1 MTAVDEDPRLTRAR
15 FLNLSG
21 LFQTAMVLV
30 ALGLSWLLDV
40 DPLERLLARWD
51 ALGPALLGLAPLAL
65 FFYLSFRFPIGGLV
79 RIRDFLLETL
89 GPLLVSCSA
98 LDLLLLAGLVGFSE
112 ELLFRGVLQPWLG
125 QWGFWFGLIGCS
137 VLFGLAHAIT
147 PTYAIVAA
155 LVGLYL
161 GGLLEFCQPSNLTI
175 PILVHSL
182 YDWLAFLIVRQSC
195 AKRST
200 EARDGGD

>member
-1 MTAVDEDPRLTRAR
+1 MNGFEKTQNRSCVK
-15 FLNLSG
+15 LSTT
-21 LFQTAMVLV
+21 LPILSTILQTTVKPDIKI
-30 ALGLSWLLDV
+30 GKD
-40 DPLERLLARWD
+40 D
-51 ALGPALLGLAPLAL
+51 APTSQE
-65 FFYLSFRFPIGGLV
+65 YLK
-79 RIRDFLLETL
+79 
-89 GPLLVSCSA
+89 
-98 LDLLLLAGLVGFSE
+98 
-112 ELLFRGVLQPWLG
+112 
-125 QWGFWFGLIGCS
+125 
-137 VLFGLAHAIT
+137 AIT

-175 PILVHSL
+175 PILVHSF